1 MNARSIRPILFNA
14 DHAME
19 APRSSR
25 SDTSANEPCA
35 PRRGRTAEEVIL
47 GASERSDAPSGAV
60 LAFHVVV
67 TLVLIALA
75 AWFAFG

>member
-25 SDTSANEPCA
+25 SDTSASEPCA
-35 PRRGRTAEEVIL
+35 PRTSRTAEEVIL
-47 GASERSDAPSGAV
+47 GPSERSDAPSGAL

>member
-14 DHAME
+14 DQAME

-25 SDTSANEPCA
+25 SDTSAGEPRTA
-35 PRRGRTAEEVIL
+35 RTAEEIIL
-47 GASERSDAPSGAV
+47 GASERSDAPSRAV

-67 TLVLIALA
+67 TLALIALA

>member
-14 DHAME
+14 YHAME

-25 SDTSANEPCA
+25 SETSARDSREA
-35 PRRGRTAEEVIL
+35 RTGRTAEDIIL
-47 GASERSDAPSGAV
+47 GATERHDAPSGRL